1 MMGRR
6 LPMISGDE
14 YDALTGWRRVLCVF
28 QRARVRAKTK
38 RRFRRRERRVAREEV
53 RRARS
58 G

>member
-14 YDALTGWRRVLCVF
+14 HDAFSGWRKVLCVF

-53 RRARS
+53 RRAL
-58 G
+58 

>member
-6 LPMISGDE
+6 IPMVGGDE
-14 YDALTGWRRVLCVF
+14 HDALTGWRKLLCVF

-53 RRARS
+53 RRAIS
-58 G
+58 